1 MSQTA
6 IFYPVLAMVALTF
19 VVQFQMY
26 RRRVREVRSRG
37 IKLREMA
44 TRREAAISLQDS
56 AAADNY
62 SNLFELPMLFYL
74 VCVALFVTETVT
86 LLQAALA
93 WAFVVSRVGHS
104 VIHLTYNHVYHR
116 LMAFVLS
123 TICVYSMWILFAV
136 ALGLNYLA

>member
-62 SNLFELPMLFYL
+62 SNLFELPVLFYL
-74 VCVALFVTETVT
+74 VCFALFVTETVS
-86 LLQAALA
+86 LFQLILA
-93 WAFVVSRVGHS
+93 WAFVASRIIHS
-104 VIHLTYNHVYHR
+104 AIHLGDNHVRRR
-116 LMAFVLS
+116 LLAFIAS
-123 TICVYSMWILFAV
+123 TICVYSMWTVFAI
-136 ALGLNYLA
+136 ALLIR